1 MTNTDSN
8 NLFENILFSGL
19 ETTLITLELIT
30 FIIVDLL
37 SHDYIIDAFVTYLLS
52 LVSNCLVIVFNLF
65 YMTFFTFSIS
75 IK

>member
-52 LVSNCLVIVFNLF
+52 LVSNCLVIVFNLC